1 MSSSP
6 RDGRIQVGDAIVNP
20 SFDFPSVDRI
30 TVGTVGPVG
39 QRTFLLQAR
48 EGADLVTLKVE
59 KQQVQALARS
69 LGTMLAD
76 LPAVGHLPDQ
86 LELEEPVEPLW
97 IVGSMQLGYDD
108 DVDRVMIIAEEA
120 VLVDLDEEA
129 EAEDDDLGPDAASAR
144 FGATRE
150 QVAALAL
157 RGTALV
163 ESGRPP
169 CPLCGHPLA
178 PRGHTCPRTNG
189 NRPPTP

>member
-1 MSSSP
+1 
-6 RDGRIQVGDAIVNP
+6 VNP
-20 SFDFPSVDRI
+20 SFDFSSVDRI

-48 EGADLVTLKVE
+48 EGTELVTLKVE
-59 KQQVQALARS
+59 QQVQALAQS
-69 LGTMLAD
+69 LGAMLAD
-76 LPAVGHLPDQ
+76 LPAVGHLPDE

-108 DVDRVMIIAEEA
+108 ETDRVMLVAEEA
-120 VLVDLDEEA
+120 VLVDLDEGA
-129 EAEDDDLGPDAASAR
+129 AADDDLDGPDAATAR
-144 FGATRE
+144 FAATRE
-150 QVAALAL
+150 QVAALAI

-169 CPLCGHPLA
+169 CPLCGHPLD

-189 NRPPTP
+189 NRPPTT